1 MLTEIQI
8 SKLPN
13 PAKRRELADGKV
25 TGLYFV
31 VQPSGARSWAVR
43 YRADGKPAK
52 LTLGPF
58 PAVGLAEA
66 RRRAREELGKIAGGE
81 DPASTKRTAR
91 EAARA
96 AAAAESD
103 RVSAV
108 AAEFVKRAVTKRTGH
123 RRISDSWAAERERLL
138 RVEVLPKIGRKRIGD
153 VTKTDIIGL
162 LEGMVDRGS
171 AVNANRLLAVLRR
184 MFNWCISRG
193 LVDKSPCDRLTP
205 PAPETS
211 RDRVLSDDEIRL
223 VWKAFG
229 RVGYPFGPMAQLLLL
244 TGARL
249 NEIASG
255 RWNEIDLEAKTW
267 TVSRERSKNGVAHE
281 LPLSDAAIG
290 ILKSLP
296 RIGDRKDA
304 LVFSTTGRTPV
315 SGFSNAKEAID
326 RTMVEARGADA
337 EAIPHWVF
345 HDLRRS
351 AASGMA
357 GIGIAPHVVEAAL
370 GHRSGTIKGVAAVYN
385 RYSYATEQRQ
395 ALDAWSRR
403 LDSIISG
410 VTGDNVV
417 ALAKARA

>member
-43 YRADGKPAK
+43 YRAAGKPAK

-81 DPASTKRTAR
+81 DPASTKRAAR

-108 AAEFVKRAVTKRTGH
+108 ATEFVKRAVTKRTGH

-138 RVEVLPKIGRKRIGD
+138 RVEVLPKIGSKRIGD
-153 VTKTDIIGL
+153 VTKADILGL

-193 LVDKSPCDRLTP
+193 LVDKSPCDKLTP

-223 VWKAFG
+223 VWNAFG

-255 RWNEIDLEAKTW
+255 RWSEIDLEAKTW
-267 TVSRERSKNGVAHE
+267 TVAKERSKNGVAHE

-290 ILKSLP
+290 ILRSLP
-296 RIGDRKDA
+296 RIGDRKDVF
-304 LVFSTTGRTPV
+304 VFSTTGRTPV

-326 RTMVEARGADA
+326 RAMVEAHGAD
-337 EAIPHWVF
+337 AIPHWTF

-370 GHRSGTIKGVAAVYN
+370 GHKSGTIKGVAAVYN
-385 RYSYATEQRQ
+385 RYSYNVEKRA

-403 LDSIISG
+403 IDSIISG
-410 VTGDNVV
+410 VTGDNVFE
-417 ALAKARA
+417 LKARG

>member
-108 AAEFVKRAVTKRTGH
+108 ATEFVKRAVTKRTGH

-138 RVEVLPKIGRKRIGD
+138 RVEVLPKIGSKRIGD
-153 VTKTDIIGL
+153 VTKADILGL

-193 LVDKSPCDRLTP
+193 LVDKSPCDKLTP

-223 VWKAFG
+223 VWNAFG

-255 RWNEIDLEAKTW
+255 RWSEIDLEAKTW
-267 TVSRERSKNGVAHE
+267 TVAKERSKNGVAHE

-290 ILKSLP
+290 ILRSLP
-296 RIGDRKDA
+296 RIGDRKDVF
-304 LVFSTTGRTPV
+304 VFSTTGRTPV

-326 RTMVEARGADA
+326 RAMVEAHGAD
-337 EAIPHWVF
+337 AIPHWTF

-357 GIGIAPHVVEAAL
+357 GIGSAPHVVEAAL
-370 GHRSGTIKGVAAVYN
+370 GHKSGTIKGVAAVYN
-385 RYSYATEQRQ
+385 RYSYNVEKRA

-403 LDSIISG
+403 IDSIISG
-410 VTGDNVV
+410 VTGDNVFE
-417 ALAKARA
+417 LKARG

>member
-8 SKLPN
+8 AKLPN

-52 LTLGPF
+52 HTLGPY
-58 PAVGLAEA
+58 PVIGLAEA

-108 AAEFVKRAVTKRTGH
+108 AAEFVKRAVTKRTGNK
-123 RRISDSWAAERERLL
+123 RISNSWAAERERLL
-138 RVEVLPKIGRKRIGD
+138 RVEVLPKIGSKRIGD
-153 VTKTDIIGL
+153 ITKADILGL

-193 LVDKSPCDRLTP
+193 LVDKNPCDKLTP

-223 VWKAFG
+223 VWNAFSQ
-229 RVGYPFGPMAQLLLL
+229 VDYPFGPMAQLLLL

-255 RWNEIDLEAKTW
+255 RWSEIDLEAKTW
-267 TVSRERSKNGVAHE
+267 TVAKERSKNGVAHE
-281 LPLSDAAIG
+281 LPLSDAAIR
-290 ILKSLP
+290 ILRSLP

-304 LVFSTTGRTPV
+304 FVFSTTGRTPI

-326 RTMVEARGADA
+326 RAIVEARGGDV
-337 EAIPHWVF
+337 EAIPNWVF

-370 GHRSGTIKGVAAVYN
+370 GHKSGTIRGVAAVYN
-385 RYSYATEQRQ
+385 RYSYNVEKREALAAWARK
-395 ALDAWSRR
+395 LDA
-403 LDSIISG
+403 II
-410 VTGDNVV
+410 TGAAASNVV
-417 ALAKARA
+417 ELAKERA

>member
-66 RRRAREELGKIAGGE
+66 RRRAQEELGKIAGGE

-108 AAEFVKRAVTKRTGH
+108 ATEFVKRAVTKRTGH

-138 RVEVLPKIGRKRIGD
+138 RVEVLPKIGSKRIGD
-153 VTKTDIIGL
+153 VTKADILGL

-193 LVDKSPCDRLTP
+193 LVDKSPCDKLTP

-223 VWKAFG
+223 VWNAFG

-255 RWNEIDLEAKTW
+255 RWSEIDLEAKTW
-267 TVSRERSKNGVAHE
+267 TVAKERSKNGVAHE

-290 ILKSLP
+290 ILRSLP
-296 RIGDRKDA
+296 RIGDRKDVF
-304 LVFSTTGRTPV
+304 VFSTTGRTPV

-326 RTMVEARGADA
+326 RAMVEAHGAD
-337 EAIPHWVF
+337 AIPHWTF

-370 GHRSGTIKGVAAVYN
+370 GHKSGTIKGVAAVYN
-385 RYSYATEQRQ
+385 RYSYNVEKRA

-403 LDSIISG
+403 IDSIISG
-410 VTGDNVV
+410 VTGDNVFE
-417 ALAKARA
+417 LKARG

>member
-138 RVEVLPKIGRKRIGD
+138 RVEVLPKIGSKRIGD
-153 VTKTDIIGL
+153 VTKADILGL

-193 LVDKSPCDRLTP
+193 LLDKSPCDKLTP

-211 RDRVLSDDEIRL
+211 RDRVLSEDEIRL
-223 VWKAFG
+223 AWKAFE
-229 RVGYPFGPMAQLLLL
+229 RVGWPFGKMAQLLIL

-249 NEIASG
+249 NEIAAG
-255 RWNEIDLEAKTW
+255 RWSEINLDAKTW
-267 TVSRERSKNGVAHE
+267 TIAKERSKNGVAHE
-281 LPLSDAAIG
+281 IPLSDTAIG
-290 ILKSLP
+290 ILMSLP
-296 RIGDRKDA
+296 RIGDPKDA
-304 LVFSTTGRTPV
+304 FVFSTTGRTPV
-315 SGFSNAKEAID
+315 SGFSNAKDAID
-326 RTMVEARGADA
+326 RAMVDARGADV
-337 EAIPHWVF
+337 EASSTWIF
-345 HDLRRS
+345 HDLRRT

-357 GIGIAPHVVEAAL
+357 GMGIPPHVVEAVL
-370 GHRSGTIKGVAAVYN
+370 NHKSGSIKGVAAVYN
-385 RYSYATEQRQ
+385 RYSYSTEKRQ
-395 ALDAWSRR
+395 ALEAWSRR
-403 LDSIISG
+403 LDVI
-410 VTGDNVV
+410 VTGAAAANVV
-417 ALAKARA
+417 QIARAAR

>member
-1 MLTEIQI
+1 
-8 SKLPN
+8 
-13 PAKRRELADGKV
+13 
-25 TGLYFV
+25 
-31 VQPSGARSWAVR
+31 
-43 YRADGKPAK
+43 
-52 LTLGPF
+52 
-58 PAVGLAEA
+58 
-66 RRRAREELGKIAGGE
+66 
-81 DPASTKRTAR
+81 
-91 EAARA
+91 
-96 AAAAESD
+96 
-103 RVSAV
+103 
-108 AAEFVKRAVTKRTGH
+108 VTKRTGH

-138 RVEVLPKIGRKRIGD
+138 RVEVLPKIGSKRIGD
-153 VTKTDIIGL
+153 VTKADILGL

-193 LVDKSPCDRLTP
+193 LVDKSPCDKLTP

-410 VTGDNVV
+410 VTGDNVFE
-417 ALAKARA
+417 LKARG

>member
-108 AAEFVKRAVTKRTGH
+108 ATEFVKRAVTKRTGH

-138 RVEVLPKIGRKRIGD
+138 RVEVLPKIGSKRIGD
-153 VTKTDIIGL
+153 VTKADILGL

-193 LVDKSPCDRLTP
+193 LVDKSPCDKLTP

-223 VWKAFG
+223 VWNAFG

-255 RWNEIDLEAKTW
+255 RWSEIDLEAKTW
-267 TVSRERSKNGVAHE
+267 TVAKERSKNGVAHE

-290 ILKSLP
+290 ILRSLP
-296 RIGDRKDA
+296 RIGDRKDVF
-304 LVFSTTGRTPV
+304 VFSTTGRTPV

-326 RTMVEARGADA
+326 RAMVEAHGAD
-337 EAIPHWVF
+337 AIPHWTF

-370 GHRSGTIKGVAAVYN
+370 GHKSGTIKGVAAVYN
-385 RYSYATEQRQ
+385 RYSYNVEKRA

-403 LDSIISG
+403 IDSIISG
-410 VTGDNVV
+410 VTGDNVFE
-417 ALAKARA
+417 LKARG